1 MNVCGLFAGIGGF
14 EAGLSRAGHHTSLL
28 CEADTHALAVLEAR
42 FQGVPVA
49 HDVRTLKRLP
59 SETEVLTA
67 GFPCQ
72 DLSQAG
78 ATAGIHGK
86 RSGLVGEVF
95 RLLRVSRPPL
105 VILENVSFMLRLKRG
120 SAMAL
125 ITHELEALGYEWAY
139 RVVDSRSFGV
149 PQRRKRVFVVA
160 ALSLEPSLVV
170 LSDDVGE
177 APEGPFPGDCACGF
191 YWTEGNT
198 GLGWAVDAIPTLKG
212 GSAIGIPSPPAVWIP
227 GSGFFTPDIR
237 DAERLQGFKA
247 DWTKPAEAAGP
258 ARHRWKLVGNAVT
271 IPVTTWLGKRLK
283 QPGRSIAAAV
293 AQFAPENGWPDAA
306 FSRNGKRYAA
316 GVSHFPESRRWPPLR
331 SFLKYPMAP
340 LSARAAD
347 GFRRRL
353 FASELSYLPDFGRE
367 LAGYVPPA
375 RMVTTQR

>member
-14 EAGLSRAGHHTSLL
+14 EAGLSKAGHQTTLL
-28 CEADTHALAVLEAR
+28 CEADDHAIAVLEAR
-42 FQGVPVA
+42 FQQVPVA
-49 HDVRTLKRLP
+49 HDVRALKRLP
-59 SETEVLTA
+59 SDAQVLTA

-105 VILENVSFMLRLKRG
+105 VVLENVSFMLRLKKG
-120 SAMAL
+120 AAMAL
-125 ITHELEALGYEWAY
+125 ITRELEALGYEWAY

-149 PQRRKRVFVVA
+149 PQRRKRVFLVA
-160 ALSLEPSLVV
+160 ALSLDPSLV
-170 LSDDVGE
+170 LLADDAGE
-177 APEGPFPGDCACGF
+177 APEGARANQCACGF

-212 GSAIGIPSPPAVWIP
+212 GSALGIPSPPAVWLRDR
-227 GSGFFTPDIR
+227 GFFTPDIR

-271 IPVTTWLGKRLK
+271 VGVTAWLGKRLNTL
-283 QPGRSIAAAV
+283 GRYIVAPT
-293 AQFAPENGWPDAA
+293 AQFDSRNGWPDAA
-306 FSRNGKRYAA
+306 FSQRGKVFCA
-316 GVSHFPESRRWPPLR
+316 GVSQFPQSHEWPALEL
-331 SFLKYPMAP
+331 FLKYPMAP
-340 LSARAAD
+340 LSARAAE

-353 FASELSYLPDFGRE
+353 FASGLSYLPQFGRE
-367 LAGYVPPA
+367 LAGYVAPVSP
-375 RMVTTQR
+375 VKS